1 MYPLALMQ
9 NSILGLDSGLC
20 ILQTKLFLLLL
31 PAPPEGTPGS
41 KKNRPK
47 DHDNSQP
54 DDKQPTE
61 VDGPGGPGHRR
72 RRLGPGLGP
81 SRGPGLRVPRL
92 TLTTDP
98 DHDSETEDADSDEET
113 AQENTRNRKKNLED
127 TLQDLLDHWDE
138 ELQKLRER
146 LADDVHRELFNY

>member
-9 NSILGLDSGLC
+9 SNILGLDSGLC

-47 DHDNSQP
+47 DHDSHP
-54 DDKQPTE
+54 EDKQPTE

-72 RRLGPGLGP
+72 RRLGPGPGP
-81 SRGPGLRVPRL
+81 NRGPGLRVPRL
-92 TLTTDP
+92 TLNTDP
-98 DHDSETEDADSDEET
+98 DHDSDTEDADSGEET
-113 AQENTRNRKKNLED
+113 APENTLNRRKNLED

-138 ELQKLRER
+138 ELQKLRTR